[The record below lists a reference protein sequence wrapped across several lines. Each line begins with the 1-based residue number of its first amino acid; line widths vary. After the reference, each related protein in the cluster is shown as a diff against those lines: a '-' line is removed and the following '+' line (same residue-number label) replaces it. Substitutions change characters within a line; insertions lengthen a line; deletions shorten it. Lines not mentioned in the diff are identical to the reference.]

1 MRTTLG
7 FVIFAA
13 TSLVLYACAT
23 TPPGGQQASLGDNCI
38 LVDWDFKSMQAPP
51 PELAAQT
58 PKEPLELRMPSDF
71 TMKHPP
77 VTFSHAS
84 HATLPCDTCHTVRD
98 KKLFTDID
106 FVKTCPHTLCMGC
119 HQQMVE
125 KTMTSGPVSC
135 EGCHA
140 P

>member
-7 FVIFAA
+7 FLIFAA
-13 TSLVLYACAT
+13 ASLVLFACAT
-23 TPPGGQQASLGDNCI
+23 APPDGQTPLGGNCI

-58 PKEPLELRMPSDF
+58 PQDPLDLRMPSTF
-71 TMKHPP
+71 TMQHPP

-84 HATLPCDTCHTVRD
+84 HATLPCDTCHTVND

-125 KTMTSGPVSC
+125 NAMTSGPVSC
-135 EGCHA
+135 EGCHV